1 MNLVGGIMQPMV
13 GFLYQV
19 LCMWLFR
26 RNRSSV
32 RGMVM
37 IWVLLLWMGVL
48 LSVWVELLHVHAIVQ
63 WVHQE
68 KVRVMAE
75 TEAILSQPIVFSEDN
90 V

>member
-1 MNLVGGIMQPMV
+1 
-13 GFLYQV
+13 
-19 LCMWLFR
+19 
-26 RNRSSV
+26 
-32 RGMVM
+32 M